1 MATYK
6 TSQFFKI
13 KSSTDLRVP
22 VPSMSELTL
31 YNDFHG
37 KKLSVVGEYPRR
49 LNIGDIVFQSGDI
62 KVLSPVNGIANYFPS
77 TSSVKFS
84 IDGELNFRPSEFNG
98 DYTLNSINEKIA
110 NLGLVSL
117 DFPNKS
123 LGELFSALIQDR
135 DSFILFSPFT
145 KENLVDYKSKI
156 FEIYKNELAQLKKN
170 ISKIFPNVNIID
182 FLTEKKLD
190 YRYPEGNPRYFLHK
204 YVGVDIVKEFPYSRF
219 LYLGPETIYHL
230 IRALYFNIPFHER
243 FVSVNIINQSGT
255 LEGETKAFLLK
266 NGLNLSDF
274 LNNFQTKY
282 KYFTVNS
289 FYDKQPVYE
298 IGTEFIFDIYKHHS
312 VIICDR
318 IHFEKREKLCTD
330 CNDCSYYCPVSANPR
345 AVLEK
350 DKSAFNSSVCLECGI
365 CSLLCPAHIDLSTRI
380 NEVKQGVSFVIT

>member
-22 VPSMSELTL
+22 VPSLSELTL
-31 YNDFHG
+31 HNEFYG

-49 LNIGDIVFQSGDI
+49 LNIGDTVFQDEAI

-77 TSSVKFS
+77 TSTITFT
-84 IDGELNFRPSEFNG
+84 IDGELNFRPTEFNG
-98 DYTLNSINEKIA
+98 EYALDLLKEKIISS
-110 NLGLVSL
+110 GVVSL
-117 DFPNKS
+117 DFPGQS
-123 LGELFSALIQDR
+123 LASLFSSLIPDR
-135 DSFILFSPFT
+135 DSFIVFAPFT
-145 KENLVDYKSKI
+145 RENLIDYKSKI
-156 FEIYKNELAQLKKN
+156 FEIYKNELTRLKKN
-170 ISKIFPNVNIID
+170 ITSIFPNVNTID
-182 FLTEKKLD
+182 FLTEKKIN
-190 YRYPEGNPRYFLHK
+190 YRYPEGSPRYFLHK
-204 YVGVDIVKEFPYSRF
+204 YVGVDIVKDFPKERF

-243 FVSVNIINQSGT
+243 YVSVNIINQSGT
-255 LEGETKAFLLK
+255 LEGETKAFLLR

-274 LNNFQTKY
+274 LNSFQSKY

-298 IGTEFIFDIYKHHS
+298 IGTEFIFDIYRHHS

-318 IHFEKREKLCTD
+318 IHFEKTEKHCTD
-330 CNDCSYYCPVSANPR
+330 CNDCSYYCPVNANPR
-345 AVLEK
+345 GILEK

-365 CSLLCPAHIDLSTRI
+365 CSLLCPSHIDLSTRI
-380 NEVKQGVSFVIT
+380 NEIKQGASFVVA

>member
-22 VPSMSELTL
+22 VPSLSELTL
-31 YNDFHG
+31 YSEFHG
-37 KKLSVVGEYPRR
+37 KKLSVVGDFPRR
-49 LNIGDIVFQSGDI
+49 LNIGDTIFEDNSI
-62 KVLSPVNGIANYFPS
+62 KVISPVNGIANYFPS
-77 TSSVKFS
+77 TSSVKFT
-84 IDGELNFRPSEFNG
+84 IDGELNFRPTEYNG
-98 DYTLNSINEKIA
+98 DYSLQSIQDKIKKS
-110 NLGLVSL
+110 GLVSL
-117 DFPNKS
+117 DFPGQS
-123 LGELFSALIQDR
+123 LAALFASLIPDR

-145 KENLVDYKSKI
+145 KENLIDYKSKV
-156 FEIYKNELAQLKKN
+156 FELYKNELIKLKKN
-170 ISKIFPNVNIID
+170 IASIFPNVNTID
-182 FLTEKKLD
+182 FLTEKKIN
-190 YRYPEGNPRYFLHK
+190 YSYPEGNPRYFLHK
-204 YVGVDIVKEFPYSRF
+204 YVGIDMAKDFPHSRF

-230 IRALYFNIPFHER
+230 IRALYWNVPFHER
-243 FVSVNIINQSGT
+243 YVSVNIINQSGT

-266 NGLNLSDF
+266 NGINLADF
-274 LNNFQTKY
+274 LNSFQTKY

-318 IHFEKREKLCTD
+318 IHFEKSEKFCTD

-345 AVLEK
+345 AILER

-380 NEVKQGVSFVIT
+380 NEVKQGVSFVIP